1 MAPLVDADE
10 PIARYSSGGVIGNDV
25 RRGWITGVV
34 GSRNLQAH
42 VTHGMN
48 GNGCQ
53 VVRKN

>member
-10 PIARYSSGGVIGNDV
+10 PIARYSSGGVIGNDL